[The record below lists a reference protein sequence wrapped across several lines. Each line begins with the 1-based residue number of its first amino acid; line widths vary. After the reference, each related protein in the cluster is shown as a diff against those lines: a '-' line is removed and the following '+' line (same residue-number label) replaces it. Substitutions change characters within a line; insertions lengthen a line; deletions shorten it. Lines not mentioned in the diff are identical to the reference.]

1 MKNSILWRKSFIPVY
16 FIVAFVM
23 FLLFKFYIRID
34 NFSVY
39 VLIAFIVI
47 LGFAS
52 IIYNYNRH

>member
-1 MKNSILWRKSFIPVY
+1 MKNSILWRKSIIPVY

-23 FLLFKFYIRID
+23 FLLFKFYIRTD

>member
-23 FLLFKFYIRID
+23 FLLFKFYIRTD

-52 IIYNYNRH
+52 IIYN

>member
-23 FLLFKFYIRID
+23 FLLFKFYIRTD

-52 IIYNYNRH
+52 IIY